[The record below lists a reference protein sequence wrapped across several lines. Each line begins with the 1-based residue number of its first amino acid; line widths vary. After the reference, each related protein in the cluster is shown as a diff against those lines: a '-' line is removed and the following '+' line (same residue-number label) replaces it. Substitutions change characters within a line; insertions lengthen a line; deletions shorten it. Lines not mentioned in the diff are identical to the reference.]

1 MSPEPLAEGPLSGRA
16 PSDGPLVLAA
26 PVPGSTWEPP
36 GDVDLAAIAATLK
49 TDHVW
54 GPADQVP
61 GLEKIVSDARAQGH
75 DINIVVLTEKMP
87 RFTLYRDIATELQH
101 EVGGTVLV
109 LGPNAVG
116 SSSSEFSRVQLEE
129 STDNLSLSNPT
140 QAARD
145 MVDYITDPGVNYT
158 LVTIVLIVVVVIGA
172 VLGRLR
178 TVRRRRDAGEP
189 GGQTAPVSVGPAG
202 TDGETSD
209 GPAGPR

>member
-1 MSPEPLAEGPLSGRA
+1 MSPEPLA
-16 PSDGPLVLAA
+16 DGPLLLAA

-36 GDVDLAAIAATLK
+36 GDVDLAAIAASLK

-54 GPADQVP
+54 GPADQVA

-87 RFTLYRDIATELQH
+87 RFTVYRDIATELQH

-109 LGPNAVG
+109 LGPNAAG
-116 SSSSEFSRVQLEE
+116 SSSTEFSRVQLEE
-129 STDNLSLSNPT
+129 ATDNLTLSNPT

-158 LVTIVLIVVVVIGA
+158 LLTIVLIVVVAIGA

-178 TVRRRRDAGEP
+178 TLRRRRGAADAASGSEVGSGPVRVGAAATDADRSEGSAEP
-189 GGQTAPVSVGPAG
+189 
-202 TDGETSD
+202 
-209 GPAGPR
+209 R